1 MSERAA
7 YDQADPPGTVV
18 VETGAGPFLQNVR
31 MGRHALIA
39 DEPLAAGGSDAG
51 PTPYDLLLAAL
62 GTCTSMT
69 LEIYAR
75 RKGWPLE
82 SVRVRLRHS
91 RVHAADCE
99 NCETKDAMIA
109 RVDRTIAL
117 TGPLAPEQ
125 RARLLEIADRCPVH
139 RTLTSRFEIRTT
151 LAES

>member
-1 MSERAA
+1 MSEIAA
-7 YDQADPPGTVV
+7 HQIDPPGTVV
-18 VETGAGPFLQNVR
+18 VEGGSGAFLQNVR

-39 DEPLAAGGSDAG
+39 DEPVAAGGADAG

-69 LEIYAR
+69 LAVYAR

-82 SVRVRLRHS
+82 SVRIRLRHS

-99 NCETKDAMIA
+99 NCETQNAMIA
-109 RVDRTIAL
+109 RVDRTIEL
-117 TGPLAPEQ
+117 TGSLDTAQ

-139 RTLTSRFEIRTT
+139 RTLTSRFEIVTT
-151 LAES
+151 LVGS